1 MKRWVLALMLS
12 GVLMTAAPP
21 ADTAPPAG
29 LPATAPVGPPVI
41 ATGPAKWVW
50 NEVFITTKVDTDGDG
65 KRDRVHAHL
74 VRPPDSDVGG
84 RRLATVIWASPYFAC
99 CGAALNHDV
108 DVPLYVPGDTTGRAF
123 GQPSAAAAADFAR
136 VWVPQGYAV
145 LVVESLGTA
154 GSTGCPTIG
163 DDKEAA
169 GPTAAIDWL
178 NGRATARTPRGR
190 FVGSGWASGKA
201 GMVGVSYDGTLPN
214 MVAATGVPGLKAIIA
229 EAAISRWYD
238 YYRQDGLVVAPGG
251 YQGEDADVLAKF
263 NYTRKNRTICK
274 PVIRQI
280 ARDQDRITGD
290 YNAFWAARDLLDRAD
305 QVKAAVLL
313 THGLSDTN
321 VRTTQSTQWYA
332 ALRAAGVERAIYF
345 GPGAHGSNAP
355 MALQRRWFAH
365 YLYGV
370 DNGVDRGPRA
380 HVATAGAQVRAYA
393 EWPAPDAQPV
403 TYTLQPAS
411 GSNTGTLTQ
420 ASPPAATESFT
431 DAATRTARDLV
442 VAPEPFRGRVYLTPA
457 LTGPTLLSGNPV
469 VHLGLSFSQPAA
481 NVTAG
486 LVLITGD
493 GRVLTLSEGWTD
505 PQNRG
510 SWSIT
515 QPVTVG
521 TTYDLVV
528 RLTSTDRLLRSGD
541 RLALVVLSTDR
552 EHTLRPPAGTQ
563 VTIDLER
570 SELILPLAD
579 R

>member
-1 MKRWVLALMLS
+1 VRRELL
-12 GVLMTAAPP
+12 
-21 ADTAPPAG
+21 
-29 LPATAPVGPPVI
+29 
-41 ATGPAKWVW
+41 
-50 NEVFITTKVDTDGDG
+50 ITTDVDTDDDG
-65 KRDRVHAHL
+65 HRDRVHAHL

-99 CGAALNHDV
+99 CGDAPNHVV
-108 DVPLYVPGDTTGRAF
+108 DVPLYVPGDTAGRAF

-163 DDKEAA
+163 DDNEAA
-169 GPTAAIDWL
+169 GPKAAIDWL
-178 NGRATARTPRGR
+178 NGRATGRTPQGR

-214 MVAATGVPGLKAIIA
+214 MVAATGVEGLKAIIA

-238 YYRQDGLVVAPGG
+238 YYRQDGLIVAPGG
-251 YQGEDADVLAKF
+251 YQGEDADVLATF
-263 NYTRKNRTICK
+263 NYTRANRTICR
-274 PVIRQI
+274 PVIRRI
-280 ARDQDRITGD
+280 EREQDRVTGD
-290 YNAFWAARDLLDRAD
+290 YNAFWAARDLVGRAS
-305 QVKAAVLL
+305 QVKAAVLV

-332 ALRAAGVERAIYF
+332 ALRAAGVERAIYL

-355 MALQRRWFAH
+355 LSLQRRWFAH

-380 HVATAGAQVRAYA
+380 HVATSSGRVRAYA
-393 EWPAPDAQPV
+393 EWPAPDAQPA
-403 TYTLQPAS
+403 TFTLQPAS
-411 GSNTGTLTQ
+411 GSNTGTLIRG
-420 ASPPAATESFT
+420 AAPPAASESFT

-442 VAPEPFRGRVYLTPA
+442 IAPNPFRGRVYLTPA
-457 LTGPTLLSGNPV
+457 LTGPTLLSGAPV
-469 VHLGLSFSQPAA
+469 VHLGLSFSHPAA

-486 LVLITGD
+486 LVLITSG
-493 GRVLTLSEGWTD
+493 GQVITLSEGWTD

-510 SWSIT
+510 SWSVT
-515 QPVTVG
+515 EPVTVD

-528 RLTSTDRLLRSGD
+528 RLQSTDRLLRSGD

-563 VTIDLER
+563 VSIDLER